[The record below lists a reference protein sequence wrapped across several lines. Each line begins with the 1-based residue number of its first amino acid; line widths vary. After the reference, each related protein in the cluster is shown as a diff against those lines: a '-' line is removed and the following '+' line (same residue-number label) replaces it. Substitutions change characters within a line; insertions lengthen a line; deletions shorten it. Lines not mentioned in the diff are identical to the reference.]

1 MKVQASIFLLQT
13 LTLGITDATVT
24 VLTNGKI
31 YTSNRSFVST
41 IAIDDGT
48 GKISYLGNDPTEITN
63 VSVTHNL
70 NLQVVLP
77 GFHDVHLHVVEAG
90 INGQICSIA
99 AETPVRN
106 LASALGRDCAYG
118 GNGWIM
124 GAGID
129 IGILLETIDTDVN
142 APLPI
147 EVLDQAFPNTPIVIL
162 DSIGHGAVVNTK
174 ALQTVG
180 LFTGTPPPGGKVIR
194 LEDGTHTGIVTENM
208 QQLFRDSA
216 FPPTTANREIAY
228 GSLLDSLD
236 RLRRLGI
243 TTVSDAGGYW
253 RQAQTQSWERALSEG
268 KLTVKASNA
277 LYIYPDTPLSEQLDV
292 LTSRYSNDKTSR
304 LRFNQAKI
312 YVDGILELGTGALYA
327 PYLPAL
333 GLPPGEQLG
342 FEYFG
347 SSANLKNVAATLANI
362 GYQLHFHTVGD
373 RAAGIALDA
382 IEALPANGDRSVMHR
397 LTHCYLIDQRDRDRF
412 ASLGVVA
419 DFQMSPSSLAI
430 DYTQFLS
437 QDIIGATRTAQ
448 LQPAKAIHDANGL
461 VTLSSDWD
469 ADELSPLVKLEIGMG
484 IFNNIHTVID
494 MMTIHGAELL
504 QQKDRTGSI
513 AVGKDADLVVL
524 DKDIFSIPTSDISTA
539 QVTLTILEGDVVF
552 NATVDG
558 GGSGGGG
565 GGENPSGEGPSGIL
579 GILAFLLSLFTCGL
593 LQ

>member
-1 MKVQASIFLLQT
+1 MKLGATTLLSCLT
-13 LTLGITDATVT
+13 LPLGITDATVT

-31 YTSNRSFVST
+31 YTSERSFVST
-41 IAIDDGT
+41 IAFDDGT
-48 GKISYLGNDPTEITN
+48 GKITYLGNDPAQVSNVVSIT
-63 VSVTHNL
+63 HDL
-70 NLQVVLP
+70 HRQVVLP

-90 INGQICSIA
+90 INGQICFVEA
-99 AETPVRN
+99 ATPVRN
-106 LASALGRDCAYG
+106 LGSAIGRDCAYG

-147 EVLDQAFPNTPIVIL
+147 EVLDEAFPNTPIVIL

-216 FPPTTANREIAY
+216 FPPTTDNREIAY
-228 GSLLDSLD
+228 GSLLEALD
-236 RLRRLGI
+236 NLRRHGI
-243 TTVSDAGGYW
+243 TSVSDAGGYW

-277 LYIYPDTPLSEQLDV
+277 LYIYPDTPLSEQLPV

-312 YVDGILELGTGALYA
+312 YVDGILELGTGALYE
-327 PYLPAL
+327 PYLASL
-333 GLPPGEQLG
+333 GLPQDEQLG

-347 SSANLKNVAATLANI
+347 SSANLNNVAATLANL

-373 RAAGIALDA
+373 RAAGLALDA
-382 IEALPANGDRSVMHR
+382 IEAFPANSDSSVRHR
-397 LTHCYLIDQRDRDRF
+397 LTHCYLIDQRDHNRF
-412 ASLGVVA
+412 ATLGVVA
-419 DFQMSPSSLAI
+419 DFQMSPSSLAS

-437 QDIIGATRTAQ
+437 QDVIGPTRTAQ
-448 LQPAKAIHDANGL
+448 LQPVKAIHDANGL

-484 IFNNIHTVID
+484 IFSDIHTVID
-494 MMTIHGAELL
+494 MMTIHGAE
-504 QQKDRTGSI
+504 QQMDRTGSI

-524 DKDIFSIPTSDISTA
+524 DKDIFSIPTSEISTA

-558 GGSGGGG
+558 GNGGNGGGGGSGGGESG
-565 GGENPSGEGPSGIL
+565 GGEGFGWI
-579 GILAFLLSLFTCGL
+579 AFLLSLFSCGL
-593 LQ
+593 L